1 MSESSAIAMNAKA
14 GNISP
19 RSGSKLKGEWI
30 VGLVSMLALIGG
42 WQIRDEYLIHPDR
55 GLGYALGIIGGSAM
69 LLLLIYPLRKRLPR
83 TPFLILSTPAW
94 FKLHM
99 ILGIAGP
106 ILIFYH
112 SNFGLGSTNANVAL
126 FSMITMVTSGLVGRF
141 IYSKIHLGLY
151 GNKAHLRD
159 LLAAQGEAANELLA
173 QSNLGEN
180 NETTRLI
187 REEIA
192 FLSEA
197 LNGAK
202 GSLNPVRI
210 LSLDFKLGRRK
221 RLIKRQMLQIKHAQE
236 KIVLQNLTKSL
247 FQCYELTSKISGLA
261 FYDKLFSA
269 WHMMHLP
276 IFFTLILAG
285 FIHVYAVHTY

>member
-1 MSESSAIAMNAKA
+1 MNESSVITLNAKA
-14 GNISP
+14 GHTSLRIRPKIKS
-19 RSGSKLKGEWI
+19 EWI
-30 VGLVSMLALIGG
+30 VGLVSVFALVGG

-99 ILGIAGP
+99 ILGITGP
-106 ILIFYH
+106 IFIFFH

-126 FSMITMVTSGLVGRF
+126 FSMITMVTSGLIGRF
-141 IYSKIHLGLY
+141 IYSKIHMGLY

-159 LLAAQGEAANELLA
+159 LLAAQAETANALLA
-173 QSNLGEN
+173 QSNLGESS
-180 NETTRLI
+180 EATRLI

-197 LNGAK
+197 LHSAK

-210 LSLDFKLGRRK
+210 LSLDFKLTRRK
-221 RLIKRQMLQIKHAQE
+221 RSIKKQMANVRNVQE
-236 KIVLQNLTKSL
+236 KSILQNLTKGL
-247 FQCYELTSKISGLA
+247 LECYELTSKISGLA

>member
-1 MSESSAIAMNAKA
+1 MNESSVITLNAKA
-14 GNISP
+14 GHTSLRIRPKIKS
-19 RSGSKLKGEWI
+19 EWI
-30 VGLVSMLALIGG
+30 VGLVSVFALAGG

-94 FKLHM
+94 FRLHM

-126 FSMITMVTSGLVGRF
+126 FSMITMVTSGLIGRF
-141 IYSKIHLGLY
+141 IYSKIHMGLY

-159 LLAAQGEAANELLA
+159 LLAAQGEAATELLA
-173 QSNLGEN
+173 QSDLGEN
-180 NETTRLI
+180 SEASQLI

-197 LNGAK
+197 LHSAK
-202 GSLNPVRI
+202 GSLNPARI
-210 LSLDFKLGRRK
+210 LSLDIKLARRK
-221 RLIKRQMLQIKHAQE
+221 RSVKRRMAQIKHAQE
-236 KIVLQNLTKSL
+236 QVVLHNLTKGL
-247 FQCYELTSKISGLA
+247 FECYELTSKISGLA